1 MFLLDT
7 NIISDFVR
15 RPRGAAAGRLATVD
29 PDEIVTSIVVAA
41 ELRFGVARS
50 SNARLEQAV
59 EGILSRI
66 EVLQF
71 ESPADVVYGSLRER
85 LERSG
90 TPLAANDLLIAA
102 HALTLGCTLVTGD
115 AAFRHVPDLRV
126 ENWLPE

>member
-50 SNARLEQAV
+50 SNARLEQAI

-66 EVLQF
+66 EVLPF

>member
-1 MFLLDT
+1 VFLLDT

-15 RPRGAAAGRLATVD
+15 RPRGAAAGRLATVH

-41 ELRFGVARS
+41 ELRFGVARTA
-50 SNARLEQAV
+50 NARLEQAV

-66 EVLQF
+66 EVLPF
-71 ESPADVVYGSLRER
+71 ESPADVVYGKLRER